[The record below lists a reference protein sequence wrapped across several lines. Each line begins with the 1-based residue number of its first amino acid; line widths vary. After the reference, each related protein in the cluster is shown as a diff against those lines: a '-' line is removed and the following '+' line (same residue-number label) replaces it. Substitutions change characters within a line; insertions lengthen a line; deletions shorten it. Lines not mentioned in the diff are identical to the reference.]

1 MEVDRNKLTPMMKQ
15 YMETKDRYKDCIL
28 FYRLGDF
35 YEMFFEDAIVASKT
49 LEIAL
54 TGKACGLEERAPMCG
69 VPFHSANSY
78 ISKLVENGYK
88 VAIGEQLEDPSKA
101 KGIVKRDVIRVITPG
116 TVLDGS
122 LLENKKNNY
131 LMSIY
136 RNKNMIGLSY
146 VDISTGELNATYL
159 NEDKIVEEIA
169 KVNPSEIIIND
180 ISFIDKIRDI
190 ATVGNIY
197 INENFDRAMEEESII
212 DDYFSSDYINSL
224 DLDSD
229 GLIKKSIAIILNYI
243 FSTQKQITSNMSSI
257 NVYNSSEYMVLD
269 MFTRTNLELTQ
280 TIRGG
285 KKKGSLLHVL
295 DRTSTAMGGRLLR
308 KYVEQ
313 PLINKEKI
321 EYRLNIIEEIN
332 DDYILKEDLIETLKK
347 IYDIE
352 RICGKIAFEK
362 VTPKELINLKHSI
375 EKLPLLKETV
385 ENSNCVI
392 LKEYIDSMDT
402 LEDIYELIEDSIKE
416 DPSITIKDGN
426 IIKAGYNKELDE
438 LRDISKNG
446 ANIIK
451 DIEAKEK
458 ERTGVK
464 SLKIGFNK
472 VFGYYIEITKANLSQ
487 AIIDESYIRKQTL
500 SNAERFITPE
510 LKEIEE
516 KILNAEEKIKAIEYE
531 IFTEIRGAVYKNI
544 NRIQEVAHIVANV
557 DVYAALAETASQNG
571 YVKPNINNENRLE
584 IKNGRHPV
592 VENIVGI
599 ENFVPNDTYLK
610 TGENTINIITGP
622 NMSGKSTYMRQT
634 AIIALMAHIGSFVP
648 AEYADIPIMDRIFTR
663 VGASDDLSQGQ
674 STFMVEMNEV
684 SMILKNATDKS
695 LVILDEIG
703 RGTSTYDGIS
713 LAWSIVEYIQKNI
726 KCKTLFATHYHE
738 LTDLEDEFDEVK
750 NYSIG
755 VKEDGSDVIFLR
767 KIIPQAADKSYGIYV
782 AKLAKLPDEVI
793 NRSAEILSDLEKNHV
808 SNMSVL
814 NALSSENS
822 TTENSRTEKTSNDS
836 TTNNKKVV
844 EIENRFNEN
853 SDKIAESYEDNNLK
867 LEIENLKGINT
878 SLKNQNDI
886 LNNKKERLEI
896 LNSDLNGYSEK
907 LRNENKE
914 LDSKNKELDS
924 RNKDLDSKNREL
936 EEKIES
942 LSKQLKE
949 KQSKKSKKVEYSTS
963 GVQIS
968 FGSMEKSKLEEE
980 ILSLNLMNMTP
991 LDAMNKIFEL
1001 QKIAQEESSK

>member
-1 MEVDRNKLTPMMKQ
+1 MEIDIKKLTPMMKQ
-15 YMETKDRYKDCIL
+15 YMETKERYKDCIL

-54 TGKACGLEERAPMCG
+54 TGKSCGLEERAPMCG
-69 VPFHSANSY
+69 VPFHSANAY

-88 VAIGEQLEDPSKA
+88 VAIGEQLEDPSQA

-116 TVLDGS
+116 TVLEGS

-136 RNKNMIGLSY
+136 KSKKMIGLSY
-146 VDISTGELNATYL
+146 VDISTGELNSTYL
-159 NEDKIVEEIA
+159 NEDKIIEEIA

-180 ISFIDKIRDI
+180 LSFIDKIKDI
-190 ATVGNIY
+190 STIANIY
-197 INENFDRAMEEESII
+197 INESFDKTMEDEDII
-212 DDYFSSDYINSL
+212 YDYFSKDYIETLNL
-224 DLDSD
+224 DNDN
-229 GLIKKSIAIILNYI
+229 LILKSIAIILNYI

-257 NVYNSSEYMVLD
+257 NIYNSSEYMVLD
-269 MFTRTNLELTQ
+269 MFTRSNLELTQ
-280 TIRGG
+280 TIRGS

-295 DRTSTAMGGRLLR
+295 DKTSTAMGGRLLR

-332 DDYILKEDLIETLKK
+332 NDYMLKEDLIDTLKK

-362 VTPKELINLKHSI
+362 VTPKELINLKNSI
-375 EKLPLLKETV
+375 EKLPLLKDNV
-385 ENSNCVI
+385 KNSECSI
-392 LKEYIDSMDT
+392 LKEYIGSMDT
-402 LEDIYELIEDSIKE
+402 LEDIYNLISNSILE
-416 DPSITIKDGN
+416 EPSITIKDGN
-426 IIKAGYNKELDE
+426 IVKNGYNQELDN

-451 DIEAKEK
+451 DIELKEK
-458 ERTGVK
+458 EKTGVK

-487 AIIDESYIRKQTL
+487 ANIDDTYIRKQTL
-500 SNAERFITPE
+500 SNSERFITPE

-531 IFTEIRGAVYKNI
+531 IFTEIRTEIYKNI
-544 NRIQEVAHIVANV
+544 NRIQEVAHTVANV
-557 DVYAALAETASQNG
+557 DVYTSLAEVASNNG
-571 YVKPNINNENRLE
+571 YVKPIINDENILD

-599 ENFVPNDTYLK
+599 ENFVSNDTYLK
-610 TGENTINIITGP
+610 QGENIINIITGP

-634 AIIALMAHIGSFVP
+634 AIISLMAHIGSFVP
-648 AEYADIPIMDRIFTR
+648 ADYANIPIMDRIFTR

-684 SMILKNATDKS
+684 STILKNATDKS

-738 LTDLEDEFDEVK
+738 LTDLEEEFKEVK
-750 NYSIG
+750 NYSID
-755 VKEDGSDVIFLR
+755 VKEDGNNVIFLR

-793 NRSAEILSDLEKNHV
+793 SRSSEILTDLEKNHV
-808 SNMSVL
+808 NNMGVL
-814 NALSSENS
+814 NALSS
-822 TTENSRTEKTSNDS
+822 TETS
-836 TTNNKKVV
+836 
-844 EIENRFNEN
+844 
-853 SDKIAESYEDNNLK
+853 
-867 LEIENLKGINT
+867 
-878 SLKNQNDI
+878 
-886 LNNKKERLEI
+886 
-896 LNSDLNGYSEK
+896 
-907 LRNENKE
+907 NKE
-914 LDSKNKELDS
+914 LELKNK
-924 RNKDLDSKNREL
+924 EL
-936 EEKIES
+936 EEKIEK
-942 LSKQLKE
+942 LTKE
-949 KQSKKSKKVEYSTS
+949 LRKKESESKKDKKIEYSSS

-968 FGSMEKSKLEEE
+968 FGNIEKSKLEEE
-980 ILSLNLMNMTP
+980 ILSINLMNMTP
-991 LDAMNKIFEL
+991 LDAINKIFEL
-1001 QKIAQEESSK
+1001 QKLAKGESN

>member
-1 MEVDRNKLTPMMKQ
+1 MEVDRKKLTPMMKQ

-35 YEMFFEDAIVASKT
+35 YEMFFDDAIVASKT

-88 VAIGEQLEDPSKA
+88 VAIGEQLEDPAKA

-159 NEDKIVEEIA
+159 NEEKIVEEIA

-180 ISFIDKIRDI
+180 LSFIEKIRDI

-197 INENFDRAMEEESII
+197 INESFDEKMEDESII
-212 DDYFSSDYINSL
+212 FDYFSKEYIDTL
-224 DLDSD
+224 DLDND

-243 FSTQKQITSNMSSI
+243 FSTQKQITSNMSSV
-257 NVYNSSEYMVLD
+257 NVYNSAEYMVLD

-285 KKKGSLLHVL
+285 KKKGSLLHVI

-332 DDYILKEDLIETLKK
+332 DDYILKEDLIEILKK

-362 VTPKELINLKHSI
+362 VTPKELINLKNSI
-375 EKLPLLKETV
+375 EKLPLLKNTV
-385 ENSNCVI
+385 EGSSCVI

-402 LEDIYELIEDSIKE
+402 LEDIYELIDDSIKE

-426 IIKAGYNKELDE
+426 IIKSGFNRELDE

-472 VFGYYIEITKANLSQ
+472 VFGYYIEITKANLAQ
-487 AIIDESYIRKQTL
+487 ANIDESYIRKQTL

-531 IFTEIRGAVYKNI
+531 IFTEIRGSVYKNI

-557 DVYAALAETASQNG
+557 DVYASLAETASLNG

-755 VKEDGSDVIFLR
+755 VKEDGNDVIFLR

-793 NRSAEILSDLEKNHV
+793 NRSSEILSDLEKNHV

-814 NALSSENS
+814 NALSSDNGNS
-822 TTENSRTEKTSNDS
+822 EFTQNVVNISDRVAEKIIYEDKSLEECKSLKEECKSLKSEVGNLKTENDS
-836 TTNNKKVV
+836 LRNH
-844 EIENRFNEN
+844 NEN
-853 SDKIAESYEDNNLK
+853 L
-867 LEIENLKGINT
+867 
-878 SLKNQNDI
+878 ND
-886 LNNKKERLEI
+886 
-896 LNSDLNGYSEK
+896 
-907 LRNENKE
+907 
-914 LDSKNKELDS
+914 KNKEL
-924 RNKDLDSKNREL
+924 
-936 EEKIES
+936 EEKVES
-942 LSKQLKE
+942 LSKKLKE